1 MMSPWQPFRFGGDT
15 TEPGNGSEDPR
26 SAARKPPSQCVAAQ
40 TADSWQ
46 VETWLPQSQPWQ
58 RGS

>member
-40 TADSWQ
+40 TADS
-46 VETWLPQSQPWQ
+46 
-58 RGS
+58 